1 MVLDVK
7 NIEEGDLRGV
17 VTLLVSG
24 IGKELNKLVSS
35 EYVVDRMSQHLLAL
49 LLITLPYVF
58 Y

>member
-24 IGKELNKLVSS
+24 IGKELNKLVSL
-35 EYVVDRMSQHLLAL
+35 EYVVR
-49 LLITLPYVF
+49 
-58 Y
+58 